1 MNGIQKFVTVTFPF
15 KFPDYA
21 PSFLFTRKNTALRS
35 YNLNS
40 AHITYLNSVTTSST
54 LESDAIV
61 VRISS
66 FLVLIY
72 NGSVCLMNKPR
83 KKYFTVNNN
92 EIPWLL
98 TTCICFE
105 NYLEK
110 KERYSWSN
118 NFGISVSRSSMQH
131 RHTYT
136 NSALLEETI
145 AMRGPVKK

>member
-1 MNGIQKFVTVTFPF
+1 MNGIKKFVTVTFPF

-21 PSFLFTRKNTALRS
+21 PSFLFTRKNTALSS

-66 FLVLIY
+66 FLVFIY
-72 NGSVCLMNKPR
+72 SGSVCLMTKPR
-83 KKYFTVNNN
+83 KKYFIVNNN
-92 EIPWLL
+92 EIPLL

-118 NFGISVSRSSMQH
+118 NFGISLSRSSMQH

>member
-1 MNGIQKFVTVTFPF
+1 MNGTQKFLTVTFPF
-15 KFPDYA
+15 EFPDYA
-21 PSFLFTRKNTALRS
+21 PSFLFIRKNTALSS

-40 AHITYLNSVTTSST
+40 AHITYLNSETTSST

-72 NGSVCLMNKPR
+72 NGSVCLMNKPS

-92 EIPWLL
+92 EIPLL
-98 TTCICFE
+98 ATCICFE

-145 AMRGPVKK
+145 AIRGPVKE